1 MLIDEADDTTPHPRQ
16 RINKTFKDGDI
27 VHIELKNRGEKQ
39 TEDQKDWYAK
49 AFGPK

>member
-1 MLIDEADDTTPHPRQ
+1 LYFFRQ

-27 VHIELKNRGEKQ
+27 VHIELKNRGDKQ
-39 TEDQKDWYAK
+39 TDDYEMRNLKKDWYAK